1 MIKISRWGTIFRA
14 FYLFA
19 KHCFCE
25 IYCIFVKLVTMLA
38 IYAIIA
44 IVTYHAKHPINK
56 TNEYFNNFSYRLI
69 LTKNF
74 GSSLAGVLS
83 FFNIITDIFLN
94 NNPVQKNWYLCLT
107 IRELL
112 PQYSKSHSFINKK
125 FPLLSFR
132 ENYMPCYRGMIFAA

>member
-1 MIKISRWGTIFRA
+1 MIKISRWGTIFRNL
-14 FYLFA
+14 YLFA

-83 FFNIITDIFLN
+83 FFNIITDIFFK
-94 NNPVQKNWYLCLT
+94 Q
-107 IRELL
+107 
-112 PQYSKSHSFINKK
+112 
-125 FPLLSFR
+125 
-132 ENYMPCYRGMIFAA
+132 